1 MKSMRI
7 PVQVLLVGLLS
18 APLFAS
24 DLANGQ
30 QIYRRH
36 CASCHGNNGIAMMAG
51 AADFARGEGLLRSDF
66 DLLDRIKAGRKA
78 CPAYLGI
85 LSEQEI
91 FDVIAYIRSLSQ

>member
-1 MKSMRI
+1 MRTI
-7 PVQVLLVGLLS
+7 LALLLLGLLS
-18 APLFAS
+18 APLAAS
-24 DLANGQ
+24 DLANGK

-36 CASCHGNNGIAMMAG
+36 CASCHGNNGIATMAG

-66 DLLDRIKAGRKA
+66 ALLDRIKAGRNA

-91 FDVIAYIRSLSQ
+91 FDVIAYLRSLSL